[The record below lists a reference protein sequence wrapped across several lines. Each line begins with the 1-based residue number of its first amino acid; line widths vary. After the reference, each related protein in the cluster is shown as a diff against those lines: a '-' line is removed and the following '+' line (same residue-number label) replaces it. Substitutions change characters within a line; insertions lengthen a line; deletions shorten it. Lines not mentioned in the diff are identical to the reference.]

1 MPPSHTSLLR
11 LRTPEGIAFD
21 LPLAG
26 PVSRLVAWMLDALII
41 ALLCSVIGALFSAVG
56 WLLPDLAAGVML
68 IAFFVSQFGYA
79 ILLEWRWRGQT
90 LGKRLMR
97 LRVVDATG
105 HKLHLSQIVL
115 RNLLRT
121 VDVLPGSYLIG
132 GLACCLTPRAQR
144 LGDLAANTVV
154 IREPRMEQPDLTQ
167 LLAGRFNSLRS
178 RPHLCARLRQE
189 VPPAEAAIAL
199 QALLRRD
206 ELDPVSRARLFAEL
220 ATRFR
225 DRVAFPEDLTEGL
238 SDEQYVRAA
247 TDLLYGGPGGGDRR

>member
-1 MPPSHTSLLR
+1 MSPSRSSLLR
-11 LRTPEGIAFD
+11 LQTPEGIAFD

-26 PVSRLVAWMLDALII
+26 PVSRLVAWMLDALVI
-41 ALLCSVIGALFSAVG
+41 ALLCSVIGALFAAVG

-79 ILLEWRWRGQT
+79 IFLEWRWRGQT

-154 IREPRMEQPDLTQ
+154 IREPRSEQPDLTQ
-167 LLAGRFNSLRS
+167 LMAGRFNSLRS
-178 RPHLCARLRQE
+178 SPHLCARLRQE

-206 ELDPVSRARLFAEL
+206 ELDPVPRARLFAEL

-247 TDLLYGGPGGGDRR
+247 TDLLYGGTGGADRR